1 MGKAIDHVKK
11 NIPKY
16 IAKGKAAINGAL
28 DKAKGWLKGALK
40 KAKATF
46 GEMDVEISDE
56 DELEWGFI
64 KTTIDKVKKA
74 LPKYVAKGKSAILG
88 ALDKVKAGVRG
99 ALKKAKAKF
108 GEEEMDVEVF
118 DTDKVKWGFIKKAID
133 HVKKNIPK
141 YIAKGKAAING
152 ALDKA
157 KGWLKGALKKAKATF
172 GEDEMDLEISD
183 EDELEWG
190 FIRTTID
197 KVKKALPKYVAKGKS
212 AILGA
217 LDKVKAGVRGALK

>member
-1 MGKAIDHVKK
+1 MGIDHVKK

-46 GEMDVEISDE
+46 GEDEMDVEISDE

-141 YIAKGKAAING
+141 YIAKGK
-152 ALDKA
+152 
-157 KGWLKGALKKAKATF
+157 GWLKGALKKAKATF
-172 GEDEMDLEISD
+172 GEDEMDVEISD

-190 FIRTTID
+190 FIKTTID

-212 AILGA
+212 AI
-217 LDKVKAGVRGALK
+217 

>member
-1 MGKAIDHVKK
+1 MGVKAGVRGALKKAKAKFGEDETLVQVHDDDKVKWGFIKKAIDHVKK

-46 GEMDVEISDE
+46 GEDEMDVEISDE

-118 DTDKVKWGFIKKAID
+118 DTDKVKWGFITLWRDMKGHEGPCMAIQG
-133 HVKKNIPK
+133 HTWPSR
-141 YIAKGKAAING
+141 AIQG
-152 ALDKA
+152 HA
-157 KGWLKGALKKAKATF
+157 WPSRATH
-172 GEDEMDLEISD
+172 GHT
-183 EDELEWG
+183 W
-190 FIRTTID
+190 
-197 KVKKALPKYVAKGKS
+197 P
-212 AILGA
+212 
-217 LDKVKAGVRGALK
+217 

>member
-1 MGKAIDHVKK
+1 MGDKVKWGFIKKAIDHVKK

-28 DKAKGWLKGALK
+28 DKAKGWLK
-40 KAKATF
+40 
-46 GEMDVEISDE
+46 
-56 DELEWGFI
+56 
-64 KTTIDKVKKA
+64 
-74 LPKYVAKGKSAILG
+74 
-88 ALDKVKAGVRG
+88 G

-152 ALDKA
+152 AL
-157 KGWLKGALKKAKATF
+157 
-172 GEDEMDLEISD
+172 
-183 EDELEWG
+183 
-190 FIRTTID
+190 
-197 KVKKALPKYVAKGKS
+197 
-212 AILGA
+212 
-217 LDKVKAGVRGALK
+217 

>member
-1 MGKAIDHVKK
+1 MG
-11 NIPKY
+11 
-16 IAKGKAAINGAL
+16 
-28 DKAKGWLKGALK
+28 
-40 KAKATF
+40 
-46 GEMDVEISDE
+46 
-56 DELEWGFI
+56 
-64 KTTIDKVKKA
+64 
-74 LPKYVAKGKSAILG
+74 
-88 ALDKVKAGVRG
+88 
-99 ALKKAKAKF
+99 
-108 GEEEMDVEVF
+108 
-118 DTDKVKWGFIKKAID
+118 DKVKWGFIKKAID

-172 GEDEMDLEISD
+172 GEDEMDVEISD
-183 EDELEWG
+183 DYELEWG

-217 LDKVKAGVRGALK
+217 LDKAKAKFGEEEMDVEVFDTD

>member
-1 MGKAIDHVKK
+1 MGDVEVFDTDKVKWGFIKKAIDHVKK

-28 DKAKGWLKGALK
+28 DKAKGWLKGAL
-40 KAKATF
+40 
-46 GEMDVEISDE
+46 
-56 DELEWGFI
+56 
-64 KTTIDKVKKA
+64 KKA

-141 YIAKGKAAING
+141 YIAKGKAAI
-152 ALDKA
+152 
-157 KGWLKGALKKAKATF
+157 
-172 GEDEMDLEISD
+172 
-183 EDELEWG
+183 
-190 FIRTTID
+190 
-197 KVKKALPKYVAKGKS
+197 
-212 AILGA
+212 
-217 LDKVKAGVRGALK
+217 

>member
-1 MGKAIDHVKK
+1 MGAKAKFGEEEMDVGVVDTDKVKWGFIKKAIDHVKK

-46 GEMDVEISDE
+46 GEDE
-56 DELEWGFI
+56 MEWGFI

-157 KGWLKGALKKAKATF
+157 KGW
-172 GEDEMDLEISD
+172 
-183 EDELEWG
+183 
-190 FIRTTID
+190 
-197 KVKKALPKYVAKGKS
+197 
-212 AILGA
+212 
-217 LDKVKAGVRGALK
+217 

>member
-1 MGKAIDHVKK
+1 MDKVKWGFIKKAIDHVKK

-28 DKAKGWLKGALK
+28 K

-46 GEMDVEISDE
+46 GEDEMDVEISDE

-157 KGWLKGALKKAKATF
+157 KGWLK
-172 GEDEMDLEISD
+172 
-183 EDELEWG
+183 
-190 FIRTTID
+190 
-197 KVKKALPKYVAKGKS
+197 
-212 AILGA
+212 
-217 LDKVKAGVRGALK
+217 